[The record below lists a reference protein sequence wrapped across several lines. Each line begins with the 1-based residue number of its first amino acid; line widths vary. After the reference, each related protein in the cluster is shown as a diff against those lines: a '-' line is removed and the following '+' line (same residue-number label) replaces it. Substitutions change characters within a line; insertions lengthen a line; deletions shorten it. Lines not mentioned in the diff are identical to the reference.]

1 MTIPIRPP
9 KIALIAIA
17 AMVALHV
24 ALPLATIFRPPFSYA
39 GAICV
44 VTGAAMI
51 IWARRAFQA
60 TGTPIK
66 PFTEST
72 LLPNINIAIARYR
85 EFLDIHQQ
93 AATLQDALEA
103 RKLIERAKGVLMEKQ
118 GLSEQEAYRRIQQ
131 QSMNLRRTMREIAE
145 AILIA
150 EEV

>member
-17 AMVALHV
+17 AMMALHV
-24 ALPLATIFRPPFSYA
+24 ALPLATIFRPPFSFA

-60 TGTPIK
+60 AGTPIK

-72 LLPNINIAIARYR
+72 ELIRHGLYHWTRNPMYLGAVLVTGGVAVLLGSLAPALVAILFFAILREGFVRREERLLEESFGDRYR
-85 EFLDIHQQ
+85 
-93 AATLQDALEA
+93 T
-103 RKLIERAKGVLMEKQ
+103 
-118 GLSEQEAYRRIQQ
+118 YR
-131 QSMNLRRTMREIAE
+131 QSVRRW
-145 AILIA
+145 L
-150 EEV
+150 